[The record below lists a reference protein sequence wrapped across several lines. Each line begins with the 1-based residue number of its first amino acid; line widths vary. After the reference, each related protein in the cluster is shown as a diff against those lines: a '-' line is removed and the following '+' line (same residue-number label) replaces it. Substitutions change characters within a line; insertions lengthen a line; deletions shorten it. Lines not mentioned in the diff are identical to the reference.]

1 MPLLQLENVSYTYD
15 TGKQALENIN
25 LSLDKGEKVVL
36 LGNNGAGKSTLF
48 LLLNGVLSTE
58 EGNVHF
64 KGAHIGHKEKELIP
78 LRKAVGLV
86 FQDADA
92 QLLGATVE
100 QEISFGPMNL
110 RLPKAEVQTAVDDA
124 IGAMDLE
131 EMRNRSPQ
139 YLSGGEK
146 KRVSIADILA
156 MNPEMIL
163 FDEPTASLDPA
174 HTQLFADN
182 LDNLHQKGLG
192 LLVSTHDVGFAWQ
205 WADRAIVLARGK
217 LVADGKIGDIFADN
231 ELLQRAC
238 LKKPVLFELAE
249 MLFPD
254 VNPNDLPR
262 TTTAFRRMLP

>member
-1 MPLLQLENVSYTYD
+1 MLQLEKVSYTYD
-15 TGKQALENIN
+15 TGKKALENIS
-25 LSLDKGEKVVL
+25 LSLEKGEKVVL

-48 LLLNGVLSTE
+48 LLLNGVLTTE
-58 EGNVHF
+58 EGGLRF
-64 KGAHIGHKEKELIP
+64 KDAPVGHREKDLLP

-110 RLPKAEVQTAVDDA
+110 RLPKEAVQTAVDQA
-124 IGAMDLE
+124 IAAMDLA

-156 MNPEMIL
+156 MEPEMIL

-174 HTQLFADN
+174 HTQLFAEN
-182 LDNLHQKGLG
+182 LADLHQKGLG
-192 LLVSTHDVGFAWQ
+192 LLISTHDVGFAWQ
-205 WADRAIVLARGK
+205 WADRAIVLAQGA
-217 LVADGKIGDIFADN
+217 LIADGKIGDIFADN
-231 ELLQRAC
+231 DLLRRAC

-249 MLFPD
+249 TLFPGA
-254 VNPNDLPR
+254 NPNDLPR
-262 TTTAFRRMLP
+262 TTGEFHQLLQR